1 MKDKQLL
8 REKISEV
15 RNKVA
20 TLTKEVVAL
29 KAEEAGT
36 LNISLN
42 TASTQLYQKK
52 KELRTLQLIDSL
64 FNDDIKLSE
73 ENKKA
78 FILLTTLESE
88 RTVTHYDLKEGD
100 VIIDVMMKYPS
111 MTRKKLDDKLT
122 KLGLKAD
129 YANNKIV
136 KI

>member
-73 ENKKA
+73 ENKKT